1 MGTYLPAVSSV
12 PEGFRTLLHDRIDFI
27 HTHNECALD
36 DLLLIPGK
44 MIQGY
49 NSPSDRYTIVLMLS
63 KTCHP

>member
-12 PEGFRTLLHDRIDFI
+12 PEGFRTLLDDRIDFI
-27 HTHNECALD
+27 HIHNECVVD

-49 NSPSDRYTIVLMLS
+49 NSSSDRYTI
-63 KTCHP
+63 PP